1 MVNTKYGSLWGGW
14 CSKSGKGPYGV
25 NVWKFIN
32 KGWDSFYPL
41 CSFEVGDGQKVKF
54 WHDCWYGE
62 MALKGAFPELFVLSR
77 DKDASVADLMSFPN
91 GLLHWDLHFVR
102 NVQD

>member
-1 MVNTKYGSLWGGW
+1 M
-14 CSKSGKGPYGV
+14 
-25 NVWKFIN
+25 
-32 KGWDSFYPL
+32 
-41 CSFEVGDGQKVKF
+41 KF
-54 WHDCWYGE
+54 WHDCWCGE

-102 NVQD
+102 NVQDWELKSLTSFMDLLYSSFGGGW